1 MNSLLERVRAAPTR
15 SKVLL
20 GLIIAIALLGLT
32 GRLSA
37 GNGIEITSDEAVQ
50 IARPLVD
57 FEPESSEA
65 LLIRQGFNLRPVWA
79 VSFSVRT
86 PGGDRN
92 DFDHLMIVNV
102 DAVDG
107 EIIATS
113 DGQGEPVGDG

>member
-1 MNSLLERVRAAPTR
+1 MIEKFKEAPTR

-20 GLIIAIALLGLT
+20 GMIVLIVLLGLT

-37 GNGIEITSDEAVQ
+37 GSGVELTADEAIE

-57 FEPESSEA
+57 FEPEASDA
-65 LLIRQGFNLRPVWA
+65 LLVRQGFNLRPVWA

-86 PGGDRN
+86 PGGTRN

-107 EIIATS
+107 QIIGTS
-113 DGQGEPVGDG
+113 TDQPDGG